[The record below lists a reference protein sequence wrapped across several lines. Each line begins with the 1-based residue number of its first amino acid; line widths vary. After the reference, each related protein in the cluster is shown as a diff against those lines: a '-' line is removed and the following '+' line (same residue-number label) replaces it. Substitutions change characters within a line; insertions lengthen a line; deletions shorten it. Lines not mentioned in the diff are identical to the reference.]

1 MQLPNLTVSQ
11 EGRVFLTLPNKK
23 YKAHRCLGQ
32 ISGNEF
38 HCERNPER
46 HLFQQFGGS
55 YGFNFELM
63 RDGTFKLV
71 IVQLPFSGQLITT
84 RLHILEKG
92 MFLNFKSN
100 QLERQIFLPV
110 SEFGLEKAQKSEHPI
125 IKHALAIH
133 QPSLFE
139 GVL

>member
-1 MQLPNLTVSQ
+1 MQSSQISVSPI
-11 EGRVFLTLPNKK
+11 GKIFLTLPGKS

-32 ISGNEF
+32 IIGNEF

-63 RDGTFKLV
+63 RDGTFKFV
-71 IVQLPFSGQLITT
+71 IVQLPFGGQLITT
-84 RLHILEKG
+84 RLHILENG
-92 MFLNFKSN
+92 RFLNFKRN

-110 SEFGLEKAQKSEHPI
+110 IEFGLEKAQKSERPI
-125 IKHALAIH
+125 VKHIPAIL